1 MTIHTRG
8 GHNVLARAGVVGLAF
23 ALSVPI
29 SGQQLMTV
37 ATPKEEALKNN
48 VRTFEWALKGAIT
61 SAGQK
66 LAQWAES
73 IAPNVALQFAAE
85 PAVRSVPLPDD
96 SLVFHVEVS
105 ELLQTSLSLFMSANR
120 YKGGA
125 QQVGAMGAPGLVAP
139 DPMKGAPGAT
149 PNVTPDQQ
157 YTSLV
162 RQALIDAMLDS
173 SGVLPLKAGQTLTVA
188 CNPVDVFSTNQLQ
201 PNPSRQLVLTIK
213 GEDLLAFRNGTASR
227 EETKQRIVERRF

>member
-1 MTIHTRG
+1 MTIQTRG
-8 GHNVLARAGVVGLAF
+8 GHNVLARMGVVGLAL

-48 VRTFEWALKGAIT
+48 VRTFELALKGAIT

-105 ELLQTSLSLFMSANR
+105 ELLQTSLSLFTNANR
-120 YKGGA
+120 YKGGGA

-139 DPMKGAPGAT
+139 DPMKGAPATT
-149 PNVTPDQQ
+149 PNAGQQ
-157 YTSLV
+157 YTMLV

-188 CNPVDVFSTNQLQ
+188 CNPVDVLSTNQLQ